1 MSTTDSDFSNVICI
15 NEPTTIS
22 EFEKE
27 ISKQIASMSKMT
39 ENLHDIEELIVD
51 ALKRRCNDRKTIM
64 HAHLRLKNGATTC
77 TMTWNELAELSEMI
91 AFKGAAN
98 AIIKRLANFYVR
110 IAALQNQIQHA
121 RQSVEKTHHHEPFI
135 HENSNHAL
143 LSAYEKNEETIREKH
158 QQNQRELDQIMR
170 SLFLNSEIHPQLT
183 ENDLPA
189 LETQVQHI
197 AQRGCVVQE
206 LRRLKIIEAL
216 LEETQCNKLLQ
227 ELATLTR

>member
-1 MSTTDSDFSNVICI
+1 MSNKNSDFSNVICI
-15 NEPTTIS
+15 NEETDIS
-22 EFEKE
+22 GFEKE

-39 ENLHDIEELIVD
+39 ENLHDIEELIID

-110 IAALQNQIQHA
+110 IAALHNQIQHA
-121 RQSVEKTHHHEPFI
+121 QQSIEKTHHEPCI

-143 LSAYEKNEETIREKH
+143 VSAYEKNEETIREKH

-189 LETQVQHI
+189 LETQVQCI

-227 ELATLTR
+227 ELATLTK